1 MTTDRELQIIEKT
14 NQARMLVNQVF
25 PIDPI
30 LIAKAM
36 GLEVFTTALPRNVSG
51 KVLYKEKKILIEQTD
66 LITRQIFSVA
76 VQIGHYVL
84 HNDETSHTSLRATTT
99 SQGNDIKE
107 KEANYFATNLLMPK
121 DEVLHLVGLNFVV
134 DSMASYFG
142 VSTTTMQYHLKDLG
156 VSVYI

>member
-14 NQARMLVNQVF
+14 NQARMLVSQVF
-25 PIDPI
+25 PIDSI

-99 SQGNDIKE
+99 SQKIDEKE
-107 KEANYFATNLLMPK
+107 KRSRLFCCKSFNAK
-121 DEVLHLVGLNFVV
+121 R
-134 DSMASYFG
+134 
-142 VSTTTMQYHLKDLG
+142 
-156 VSVYI
+156 